1 MAEVAYEG
9 AFGQPESRR
18 GSPRV
23 TSTFGDVAILAFF
36 LAQGFDGV
44 FTYLGV
50 QTLGYGPAI
59 EGNPLLSLGMS
70 SVGVGATLAIAKAT
84 AAGFGALLHV
94 ISVHRVVAALACL
107 YYAAAVLPWTRILF
121 FG

>member
-1 MAEVAYEG
+1 MTEVALRR
-9 AFGQPESRR
+9 AFIQPRR
-18 GSPRV
+18 RLTVVRPA
-23 TSTFGDVAILAFF
+23 STFGDVAILAFL
-36 LAQGFDGV
+36 LAQAFDGV

-70 SVGVGATLAIAKAT
+70 SMGVGATLAIAKAT

-94 ISVHRVVAALACL
+94 VSVHRVVAALAVL